1 MMTTMGAVATMGMIG
16 AADRLER
23 LDDIRHLGAQ
33 PDKHVP
39 DDVIALDQDAVGLD
53 LGGEMPVA
61 QMPGQFDQVE
71 RVAGANFE
79 QPFFRRLDLDR
90 RPVLEQQPIA
100 VMKEHGLLEVEHD
113 HVAIVE
119 MQQFASQVTAIM
131 GKNHHAVRRV
141 GDGTGG
147 FEGSRALHEI
157 SDMTVF

>member
-1 MMTTMGAVATMGMIG
+1 MGMIG
-16 AADRLER
+16 PADRLER

-33 PDKHVP
+33 TDKHIP
-39 DDVIALDQDAVGLD
+39 DYVIALDEDAVRLD

-61 QMPGQFDQVE
+61 QMPGKFDQVE
-71 RVAGANFE
+71 CVAGANFE
-79 QPFFRRLDLDR
+79 QPLFRRLDLDR

-131 GKNHHAVRRV
+131 GKKI
-141 GDGTGG
+141 G
-147 FEGSRALHEI
+147 RAH
-157 SDMTVF
+157 V